1 MARTGKSALIH
12 LDTHA
17 VCWLYNG
24 EPEQLSSAALAA
36 IEAAS
41 LIAISPLVEL
51 ELHFLVEIGRFRDP
65 PAQVLQVLHEKL
77 GMTVSHTA
85 LRDVTTAAH
94 GLGWTRDPFDRLITA
109 QAICDGAILV
119 TKDRNIRKHCSNALW

>member
-1 MARTGKSALIH
+1 MARTGNPSLVH

-24 EPEQLSSAALAA
+24 EPKQLSRAALAA
-36 IEAAS
+36 IEVAS
-41 LIAISPLVEL
+41 IIAISPLVEL

-65 PAQVLQVLHEKL
+65 PAQVLQALFEKL
-77 GMTVSHTA
+77 GMTISHTA

-94 GLGWTRDPFDRLITA
+94 GLNWTRDPFDRLIAA
-109 QAICDGAILV
+109 QAICDNAVLV
-119 TKDRNIRKHCSNALW
+119 TKDRTIRQHCPNALW